1 MEVIT
6 KQEHID
12 TIKRLVNM
20 KQAKQQEVNTIMLVA
35 SVQRMY
41 KRYDN
46 CKNLDAIER
55 DIARIIF
62 S

>member
-12 TIKRLVNM
+12 TIKRLVDM
-20 KQAKQQEVNTIMLVA
+20 KQVKKQELNSILLVA

-41 KRYDN
+41 KRYDQ
-46 CKNLDAIER
+46 CKDLDALER
-55 DIARIIF
+55 DIARIMY